1 MIGSCSSLFVGGAR
15 SHTIEDACQGIQNLF
30 TLLTIFFHTSL
41 HSPTVSIYVYL
52 STGKLSLRIPLRMV
66 DVFPKGR
73 GMIFFPTTESWYIAS
88 MICFLQSSSLLIRL
102 FSYKILTGPCY
113 LARKHDI
120 DPTLGTPTRNHIMFP
135 EDPTIKKPLNHVNGM
150 NRKVVKMRRIGELS
164 SAPLSNVKRSCTV
177 KTSSLNNLMNER
189 RKMPVSGEKPVV
201 MTKIPFSSF
210 PEIDRDTEM
219 RQVYPSVYCY
229 VITLFFWKLYSSYAF
244 LLLENKFLMV

>member
-1 MIGSCSSLFVGGAR
+1 
-15 SHTIEDACQGIQNLF
+15 
-30 TLLTIFFHTSL
+30 
-41 HSPTVSIYVYL
+41 
-52 STGKLSLRIPLRMV
+52 
-66 DVFPKGR
+66 
-73 GMIFFPTTESWYIAS
+73 

-120 DPTLGTPTRNHIMFP
+120 DPTIGTPTRNHIMFP
-135 EDPTIKKPLNHVNGM
+135 EDPTAIKKPLNHVNGM
-150 NRKVVKMRRIGELS
+150 NRKVVKMRRIGDLT

-177 KTSSLNNLMNER
+177 KNYSLNNMMNKR

-210 PEIDRDTEM
+210 PEIDRHTEM

-229 VITLFFWKLYSSYAF
+229 VITFFFEHFILHMHFFCYEINF
-244 LLLENKFLMV
+244 